1 MYPINLILDDKE
13 CLILGGGA
21 VAAQKA
27 KGLLDA
33 GAVIT
38 VLSPS
43 LCPSLQELADQGDI
57 TWLKKLYDFIRNLNN
72 VKKVEVLPYHTFGEY
87 KWKELGYD
95 YPLQGIEPPSKER
108 IENANRLLHTAEFP
122 GH

>member
-27 KGLLDA
+27 QGLLDA
-33 GAVIT
+33 GAAVT

-43 LCPSLQELADQGDI
+43 LCP
-57 TWLKKLYDFIRNLNN
+57 
-72 VKKVEVLPYHTFGEY
+72 
-87 KWKELGYD
+87 
-95 YPLQGIEPPSKER
+95 PLDRKSVV
-108 IENANRLLHTAEFP
+108 
-122 GH
+122 